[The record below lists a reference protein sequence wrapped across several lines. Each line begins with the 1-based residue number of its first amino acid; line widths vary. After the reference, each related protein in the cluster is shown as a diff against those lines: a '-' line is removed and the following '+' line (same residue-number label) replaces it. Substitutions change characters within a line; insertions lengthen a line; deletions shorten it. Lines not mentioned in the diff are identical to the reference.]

1 MKQTRL
7 YLSIL
12 FLLSLVAACNKD
24 EEETEN
30 RTKLLTVTET
40 TGSGSEKVTTK
51 QEFAFNNELLQKH
64 TTTQTYTDLWL
75 EAKYTHTIAT
85 QLSYEP
91 GKVIITDEAGNESIY
106 IMDDKGR
113 ATNCTRNEPGGNIRT
128 YTFNYSTSEDGIL
141 TGIKENIN
149 GKPYSEI
156 TITFLQEGTI
166 NISESSNNY
175 QNTFIASTN
184 SAYPGISNTMSRLPW
199 LFLAERC
206 PLSLHTEA
214 LYANILGAPLPI
226 LPGRLDIEGSDE
238 ITTYSYNADKNGY
251 IIDCAGRTSVSS
263 GRSWSRY
270 VQYAYT
276 SY

>member
-1 MKQTRL
+1 M
-7 YLSIL
+7 
-12 FLLSLVAACNKD
+12 
-24 EEETEN
+24 
-30 RTKLLTVTET
+30 
-40 TGSGSEKVTTK
+40 
-51 QEFAFNNELLQKH
+51 QKH

-75 EAKYTHTIAT
+75 EAKYTHTVAT

-91 GKVIITDEAGNESIY
+91 GKVIITDEVGNESTY
-106 IMDDKGR
+106 IMDDEGR
-113 ATNCTRNEPGGNIRT
+113 ATSCTRNEPGGNIRT

-184 SAYPGISNTMSRLPW
+184 SAYPGISNTISRLPG
-199 LFLAERC
+199 
-206 PLSLHTEA
+206 H
-214 LYANILGAPLPI
+214 
-226 LPGRLDIEGSDE
+226 LDIEGSDE

-263 GRSWSRY
+263 GRNWSRY

>member
-1 MKQTRL
+1 M
-7 YLSIL
+7 
-12 FLLSLVAACNKD
+12 
-24 EEETEN
+24 
-30 RTKLLTVTET
+30 
-40 TGSGSEKVTTK
+40 
-51 QEFAFNNELLQKH
+51 
-64 TTTQTYTDLWL
+64 WL
-75 EAKYTHTIAT
+75 EAKYTHTVAT
-85 QLSYEP
+85 QLSYEA
-91 GKVIITDEAGNESIY
+91 GKVIITDEVGNESTY
-106 IMDDKGR
+106 IMDDEGR

-128 YTFNYSTSEDGIL
+128 YTFSYSTSEDGVL

-166 NISESSNNY
+166 CISESTNNY

-184 SAYPGISNTMSRLPW
+184 SAYPGIPNTISRLPW
-199 LFLAERC
+199 LFLVERY

-214 LYANILGAPLPI
+214 LYANILGTPFPI

-238 ITTYSYNADKNGY
+238 ITTYSYSADKNGY
-251 IIDCAGRTSVSS
+251 IIDCTGRTSVSS

>member
-51 QEFAFNNELLQKH
+51 QEFAFSNELLQKH

-75 EAKYTHTIAT
+75 EAKYTHTVAT

-91 GKVIITDEAGNESIY
+91 GKVIITDEVGNESTY
-106 IMDDKGR
+106 IMDDEGR
-113 ATNCTRNEPGGNIRT
+113 ATSCTRNEPGGNIRT

-184 SAYPGISNTMSRLPW
+184 SAYPGISNTISRLPW
-199 LFLAERC
+199 LFLAERY
-206 PLSLHTEA
+206 PAISSHRSF
-214 LYANILGAPLPI
+214 I
-226 LPGRLDIEGSDE
+226 RQ
-238 ITTYSYNADKNGY
+238 YS
-251 IIDCAGRTSVSS
+251 RSTSS
-263 GRSWSRY
+263 
-270 VQYAYT
+270 YT
-276 SY
+276 SGTFGHRG